1 MITVQFLG
9 AERHELIRGYLQHH
23 AEDTKIDRY
32 PSVPNM
38 DEVGASGFLARTTSK
53 RSKSSNPLRT
63 DSQRIQRCSRALSV
77 SPPSAGAPTTFG
89 LRSRPGLGSRT
100 ASAPFVPLSRGSGSG
115 TLDTRFSTTIE
126 DDSEEGLDLHARSYR
141 DSVAS
146 IKDDPFFRNY
156 QSPSSVSLARELW
169 SATHF
174 SERSHDDDVFKNS
187 TPRSNKRPSLG
198 NPGLLPQS
206 RSGMSDIN
214 IAVIGSNGVGK
225 STLIQR
231 ALGLRSLPNS
241 VASSL
246 RMSVDEVGY
255 TVSLIELDLE
265 SFDIIPDRLIQWP
278 KQINGHI
285 LPRVDGALLLYDVMN
300 RESIVELPQTLN
312 ALVNS
317 GLPTI
322 LVSCK
327 CDNPEHTRQLSVDSV
342 ETACMSCV
350 ETVKTAAN
358 VPESARLCLSSM
370 LRAVMAS
377 RSNNNNSSN
386 KDTPSIQPQ
395 GTRRR
400 ATSSANIEKLS
411 EPTIPR
417 PLSQQ
422 SKHSRASSEFSIG
435 RAPPPPPVAGRPTG
449 RTNLSHQ
456 IMIPD
461 PYDAPPLS
469 AHPALRGENLLD
481 HSRPSPRLP
490 LGPKELDADPSYR
503 YSDDIPLLQRSD
515 DTFFDKPAKVAGVT
529 FEELVDRLLGQHMS
543 RADVNFSEIF
553 LCLYR
558 KFAAPGELFDAVLDR
573 LGRLAEDKNIHYL
586 TRTTTQLRIITVVAK
601 WVSSYP
607 GDFASPSTSRKLDAF
622 INQLASDPV
631 FAAAAQEMRT
641 QLESRVVKDDDTGW
655 ARTDADVDN
664 EHAKELESAPVS
676 PTTTRTNSKG
686 GYETDMST
694 LVQEDDVSEIELKGS
709 RGDSFFSGRVSS
721 QPDLNTPAF
730 LTVEDYE
737 REAAKMTPKGILP
750 LSKHRYHMFM
760 EIPDDDLADEMTR
773 IDWVMFSSIRLRD
786 LVRHVSLS
794 LNQKEKCKSLANVNR
809 MINHFNHIAKWVAN
823 MILMRDKAK
832 HRAHILEKFMNI
844 ALKLRQL
851 NNYNG
856 LAAVLA
862 GINGTAIH
870 RLTQTRNLVPP
881 DVQKR
886 FARLVLL
893 MGTQK
898 SHFAYRLAWENSPL
912 PRIPFIPLTR
922 RDLVSAEEGSRTFIG
937 ANGERINW
945 KKFEVLSEVILPIM
959 KSQTTPYPNL
969 TKNGQVRLLILDCLI
984 PTDDEDIYQR
994 SLQVESAS
1002 GAAEPVKKKFPWF
1015 SKDK

>member
-1 MITVQFLG
+1 
-9 AERHELIRGYLQHH
+9 
-23 AEDTKIDRY
+23 
-32 PSVPNM
+32 M
-38 DEVGASGFLARTTSK
+38 DPEVGASGFLSRTTSK

-63 DSQRIQRCSRALSV
+63 DSQRLQRSSRTLSV
-77 SPPSAGAPTTFG
+77 SPPSIGASVTFG

-100 ASAPFVPLSRGSGSG
+100 ASAPFVPLRSG
-115 TLDTRFSTTIE
+115 TAGGSLNPRFSTTIE
-126 DDSEEGLDLHARSYR
+126 DDSQEGLALHPRSYR
-141 DSVAS
+141 DSIAS

-156 QSPSSVSLARELW
+156 QSPNSVSLARELR
-169 SATHF
+169 SATY
-174 SERSHDDDVFKNS
+174 SDRSHDDDVFRD
-187 TPRSNKRPSLG
+187 PPLRSNKSPSVE
-198 NPGLLPQS
+198 NSVNVPPQS

-255 TVSLIELDLE
+255 IVTLIELDLE
-265 SFDIIPDRLIQWP
+265 SFDIIPDRRIQWP

-285 LPRVDGALLLYDVMN
+285 VPRMDGALLLYDVMN
-300 RESIVELPQTLN
+300 RASIAELPQTLN

-317 GLPTI
+317 ALPTI

-327 CDNPEHTRQLSVDSV
+327 CDNPDHTRQLNVESV

-370 LRAVMAS
+370 LRAVMTN
-377 RSNNNNSSN
+377 RSNSN
-386 KDTPSIQPQ
+386 KDTTLIQSQ

-400 ATSSANIEKLS
+400 ATSSANLEKLS
-411 EPTIPR
+411 EPTVAR
-417 PLSQQ
+417 PLSQH
-422 SKHSRASSEFSIG
+422 SKHSRASSEFSLG
-435 RAPPPPPVAGRPTG
+435 RALPSPPLAGRSNG

-461 PYDAPPLS
+461 PHDAPPLS
-469 AHPALRGENLLD
+469 AHPAFRSENLLD
-481 HSRPSPRLP
+481 HSGASLRLP
-490 LGPKELDADPSYR
+490 LGPKESDADSSYQ

-529 FEELVDRLLGQHMS
+529 FDELVDRLLGQHMS
-543 RADVNFSEIF
+543 RADVNFAEIF

-558 KFAAPGELFDAVLDR
+558 KFAAPVE
-573 LGRLAEDKNIHYL
+573 
-586 TRTTTQLRIITVVAK
+586 
-601 WVSSYP
+601 
-607 GDFASPSTSRKLDAF
+607 
-622 INQLASDPV
+622 
-631 FAAAAQEMRT
+631 
-641 QLESRVVKDDDTGW
+641 DDDTGW

-664 EHAKELESAPVS
+664 EQAKELESAPVS
-676 PTTTRTNSKG
+676 PTTTRSDSKG
-686 GYETDMST
+686 GYETDATT
-694 LVQEDDVSEIELKGS
+694 LAQDDDVSDMEQKGS
-709 RGDSFFSGRVSS
+709 RGESSFSARASS
-721 QPDLNTPAF
+721 QSDFGAHSF
-730 LTVEDYE
+730 LAVEDYE
-737 REAAKMTPKGILP
+737 KEAAKMTPKAHLP
-750 LSKHRYHMFM
+750 LSKFRYHMFM
-760 EIPDDDLADEMTR
+760 DISDDDLADEMTR

-832 HRAHILEKFMNI
+832 HRAQMLEKFMNI

-969 TKNGQVRLLILDCLI
+969 TKNEAVRVLILDCLI